1 MENKNI
7 IIIAVVVVIIAILGV
22 IFATGILNGGLPLHS
37 KQNLWKV
44 LLLEMLA

>member
-22 IFATGILNGGLPLHS
+22 IFATGILNGGE
-37 KQNLWKV
+37 KTA
-44 LLLEMLA
+44 EMLA